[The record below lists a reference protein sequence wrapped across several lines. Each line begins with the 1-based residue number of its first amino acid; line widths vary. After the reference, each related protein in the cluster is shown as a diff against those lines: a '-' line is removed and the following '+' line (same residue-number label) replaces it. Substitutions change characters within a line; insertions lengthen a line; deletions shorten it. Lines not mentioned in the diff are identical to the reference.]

1 MHPNA
6 VLDDFKGNFELIMLS
21 WLGFI
26 CKIIPCSILSEVN
39 SYKDDLPGLLFHS
52 SSKCPIKELL
62 FRCSIGLLQNF
73 FGYFQFGKNDCKHP
87 KIKDFDK
94 NLKSR
99 IAKTVIKIEFKQK
112 IVSVYCSSM
121 FVHV

>member
-1 MHPNA
+1 MSIY
-6 VLDDFKGNFELIMLS
+6 KNFY
-21 WLGFI
+21 
-26 CKIIPCSILSEVN
+26 KIIPCSILSEVN

-73 FGYFQFGKNDCKHP
+73 FGYFQFGENDCKHP
-87 KIKDFDK
+87 KIRDFDK

-99 IAKTVIKIEFKQK
+99 IAKTVIKIEFKEK

-121 FVHV
+121 FVHA

>member
-1 MHPNA
+1 MS
-6 VLDDFKGNFELIMLS
+6 DKGITLPMQHWLVAELF
-21 WLGFI
+21 WLF
-26 CKIIPCSILSEVN
+26 SI
-39 SYKDDLPGLLFHS
+39 
-52 SSKCPIKELL
+52 
-62 FRCSIGLLQNF
+62 
-73 FGYFQFGKNDCKHP
+73 CKHP

-121 FVHV
+121 FVHA